1 MEKYDEPVPSFMFHV
16 NKGDSAGFGVV
27 ERCIAHQLKS
37 ENECSFLKSAHFT
50 SMKRQALY
58 ELNHNGG
65 VAFTGCGLCVILHPD
80 NRVIVKWN

>member
-1 MEKYDEPVPSFMFHV
+1 MKKYDEPIPSFLFHV
-16 NKGDSAGFGVV
+16 NKGDSVSFAVV
-27 ERCIAHQLKS
+27 ERCIADQLKS
-37 ENECSFLKSAHFT
+37 ENDCSFLKSAQFT

-58 ELNHNGG
+58 VLDHNGG